1 MFIIH
6 LVCFLVFIVRDQ
18 ITKKRLDRDPNLSYL
33 KTFFKVFSITIYM
46 FGFLKIQF
54 ALYKDYT
61 ED

>member
-18 ITKKRLDRDPNLSYL
+18 ITKERLDHNPNLSYL
-33 KTFFKVFSITIYM
+33 KTFFKVISITIYM
-46 FGFLKIQF
+46 FGFLNIQF